1 MTNAQPIKV
10 MMYCLGIDQGD
21 IAKTAGVSRSYVSQV
36 ITGRKPCSDKLLTAF
51 KEKGIANARDY
62 LQ

>member
-1 MTNAQPIKV
+1 MMNVQPLKV
-10 MMYCLGIDQGD
+10 VMCCLGLDQGD

-36 ITGRKPCSDKLLTAF
+36 ITGRKPCSDKLLAAF

>member
-1 MTNAQPIKV
+1 MTSVRPLQVV
-10 MMYCLGIDQGD
+10 MFCLGIDQGD

-36 ITGRKPCSDKLLTAF
+36 ITGRKPCSDKLLAAF
-51 KEKGIANARDY
+51 KEKGITNARDY